1 MSRRRRAGHRA
12 QGGAGTSTSFLRPER
27 TWAPRSESLPLS
39 FQAEPPIQRGR
50 GWNQDRR
57 WTGSPVRTD
66 TTVRRLL
73 SVGEVADVL
82 GVPVRTLYQWRHK
95 GVGPVGLRVG
105 RHLRYRAADVSEWI
119 DRRAAEEAN
128 SRRG

>member
-1 MSRRRRAGHRA
+1 MKGQDGSMV
-12 QGGAGTSTSFLRPER
+12 ER
-27 TWAPRSESLPLS
+27 IS
-39 FQAEPPIQRGR
+39 
-50 GWNQDRR
+50 
-57 WTGSPVRTD
+57 VRTD

-73 SVGEVADVL
+73 SVDEVAEVL

-119 DRRAAEEAN
+119 DRRAADEAN